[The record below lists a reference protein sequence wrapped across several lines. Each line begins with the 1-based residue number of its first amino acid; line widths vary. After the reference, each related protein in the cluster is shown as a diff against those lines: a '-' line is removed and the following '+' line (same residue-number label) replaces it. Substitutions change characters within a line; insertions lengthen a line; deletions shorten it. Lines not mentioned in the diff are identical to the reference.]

1 MESGIPQHHP
11 LRRLF
16 NALTERSF
24 SEKLGW
30 PDLNIT
36 QYVANLL
43 VEFTHTN
50 QLYKVR
56 NQRDQRVDTVI
67 DLLYES
73 EVLLGAQSLDRER
86 DVHQHIGDFTLFM
99 AGLFPEYLKRLKTAE
114 LIYHKDFLVDYMKTG
129 KRSYGMVAEFHASEA
144 DERSPLFRKLRNV
157 CRRTGVCQNG
167 PRPHAESCLS
177 QGQRPSA
184 QLVRSIEIH
193 TSHHCNT
200 RRRRPSWHERN
211 ATGLSARC
219 TDCRVRRFE
228 IGWNRHRRRRRSDSY
243 IGTVRTVQRRARR
256 SSSIG

>member
-1 MESGIPQHHP
+1 MESGIPQRHP

-144 DERSPLFRKLRNV
+144 DERSPLFRKLSENFEMCV
-157 CRRTGVCQNG
+157 
-167 PRPHAESCLS
+167 A
-177 QGQRPSA
+177 
-184 QLVRSIEIH
+184 
-193 TSHHCNT
+193 
-200 RRRRPSWHERN
+200 
-211 ATGLSARC
+211 GLG
-219 TDCRVRRFE
+219 F
-228 IGWNRHRRRRRSDSY
+228 
-243 IGTVRTVQRRARR
+243 VRTDLDRMQNPAYRKAKDLLLN
-256 SSSIG
+256 

>member
-1 MESGIPQHHP
+1 MHERQWEVTMESGIPQHHP

-86 DVHQHIGDFTLFM
+86 AVHQHIGDFTLFM
-99 AGLFPEYLKRLKTAE
+99 AGLFPEYLRRLKTAG
-114 LIYHKDFLVDYMKTG
+114 LVYHKDFLVDYVKTG
-129 KRSYGMVAEFHASEA
+129 KRSYGIVAQIA
-144 DERSPLFRKLRNV
+144 DQPAQDDRPLFAKLSDNCELCV
-157 CRRTGVCQNG
+157 TGLG
-167 PRPHAESCLS
+167 F
-177 QGQRPSA
+177 
-184 QLVRSIEIH
+184 VRSDLDRMQ
-193 TSHHCNT
+193 N
-200 RRRRPSWHERN
+200 PAYKKAKDLLLN
-211 ATGLSARC
+211 
-219 TDCRVRRFE
+219 
-228 IGWNRHRRRRRSDSY
+228 
-243 IGTVRTVQRRARR
+243 
-256 SSSIG
+256 

>member
-86 DVHQHIGDFTLFM
+86 DVHQHIGDFTLF
-99 AGLFPEYLKRLKTAE
+99 G
-114 LIYHKDFLVDYMKTG
+114 
-129 KRSYGMVAEFHASEA
+129 SHASTVIFA
-144 DERSPLFRKLRNV
+144 TRSGMGSSPIHFVASAYDFPAERSDAATSASSNHGWFESK
-157 CRRTGVCQNG
+157 RTNACPTAPV
-167 PRPHAESCLS
+167 A
-177 QGQRPSA
+177 PS
-184 QLVRSIEIH
+184 
-193 TSHHCNT
+193 T
-200 RRRRPSWHERN
+200 
-211 ATGLSARC
+211 AT
-219 TDCRVRRFE
+219 VRRSWPML
-228 IGWNRHRRRRRSDSY
+228 IAG
-243 IGTVRTVQRRARR
+243 AP
-256 SSSIG
+256 

>member
-73 EVLLGAQSLDRER
+73 EVLLGAQSW
-86 DVHQHIGDFTLFM
+86 I
-99 AGLFPEYLKRLKTAE
+99 A
-114 LIYHKDFLVDYMKTG
+114 
-129 KRSYGMVAEFHASEA
+129 SGMCISISE
-144 DERSPLFRKLRNV
+144 
-157 CRRTGVCQNG
+157 
-167 PRPHAESCLS
+167 
-177 QGQRPSA
+177 
-184 QLVRSIEIH
+184 
-193 TSHHCNT
+193 TS
-200 RRRRPSWHERN
+200 
-211 ATGLSARC
+211 
-219 TDCRVRRFE
+219 
-228 IGWNRHRRRRRSDSY
+228 
-243 IGTVRTVQRRARR
+243 R
-256 SSSIG
+256 SSWPVCFPNI